1 MHLAQ
6 KLKKDMSET
15 EGSLHSFTTVY
26 LSVNL
31 FLCMLM
37 LLMIHYFLNLR
48 IHVFHQF
55 GNILRKKKKNLCKY
69 CLSPNLYC
77 LFLELQLYVYYIISF
92 NFFFIFFHLLASLRQ
107 VLSNFF
113 RPVFQVTN
121 CLFCL

>member
-55 GNILRKKKKNLCKY
+55 GNILRKKKKISVNIASLPISIVSFWNSSY
-69 CLSPNLYC
+69 M
-77 LFLELQLYVYYIISF
+77 YIISSLLISF
-92 NFFFIFFHLLASLRQ
+92 SYFPSPSFFAS
-107 VLSNFF
+107 SS
-113 RPVFQVTN
+113 
-121 CLFCL
+121 